1 MMKNM
6 NSSTHTY
13 FVYEGLPLQATFYPA
28 AEASAKPLTLLYLHG
43 GGLVFGDRNDLP
55 DAYREMLA
63 DAGYSLLTID
73 YPLAPEAQ
81 LPEITLCLHQALTWF
96 KEESKN
102 LFHLG
107 SADYVLFGRSAGAYL
122 AFLLAARSADPQ
134 LKGLASFYGYYSLED
149 PSFRLPNA
157 HYNTFPK
164 VPAAYVKQQIRK
176 QPLAVGAV
184 TERFP
189 LYLHAR
195 QTGKWVPL
203 FLEDKSKTTAFN
215 LTAEELQ
222 SLPPTFLTASTAD
235 KDVPYQFTQQAAQLI
250 PIAALHPVLGMPHDF
265 DADLS
270 KPAGQRIYQ
279 QLIRWLDGLCDK

>member
-1 MMKNM
+1 M
-6 NSSTHTY
+6 NDSTETY

-28 AEASAKPLTLLYLHG
+28 ATELPKPLTLLYLHG

-55 DAYREMLA
+55 DMYKKMLS
-63 DAGYSLLTID
+63 DAGYALLAID

-81 LPEITLCLHQALTWF
+81 LPKIILCLQQALVWF
-96 KEESKN
+96 RKEGKK
-102 LFHLG
+102 LFNLG
-107 SADYVLFGRSAGAYL
+107 SADYVIFGRSAGAYL
-122 AFLLAARSADPQ
+122 VFLLAAHSTDPC
-134 LKGLASFYGYYSLED
+134 LKGLASFYGYYSLDESSFHV
-149 PSFRLPNA
+149 PSTY
-157 HYNTFPK
+157 YNTFPK
-164 VPAAYVKQQIRK
+164 VPVAYLKQLIQK

-203 FLEDKSKTTAFN
+203 FLEDKSKIAAFS
-215 LTAEELQ
+215 LTSAELQ

-235 KDVPYQFTQQAAQLI
+235 KDVPYLFTQQAAQLI
-250 PIAALHPVLGMPHDF
+250 PVAALHPVLGMPHDF
-265 DADLS
+265 DADL
-270 KPAGQRIYQ
+270 KNPLGRRTYE

>member
-1 MMKNM
+1 M

-43 GGLVFGDRNDLP
+43 GGLVFGARNDLP
-55 DAYREMLA
+55 DTYKKMLS
-63 DAGYSLLTID
+63 DAGYALLAID

-81 LPEITLCLHQALTWF
+81 LPAMMLCLQKALVWF
-96 KEESKN
+96 REEGKK
-102 LFHLG
+102 LFNSG

-122 AFLLAARSADPQ
+122 AFQLAARSNEPH
-134 LKGLASFYGYYSLED
+134 LKGLASFYGYYSLDE
-149 PSFRLPNA
+149 PSFHQPSTY
-157 HYNTFPK
+157 YNTFPK
-164 VPAAYVKQQIRK
+164 VPVAYLKQLLQK

-203 FLEDKSKTTAFN
+203 FLEDKSKIASFS
-215 LTAEELQ
+215 LTAAELQ
-222 SLPPTFLTASTAD
+222 LLPPTFLTASTAD
-235 KDVPYQFTQQAAQLI
+235 QDVPYQFTQQAAQLI
-250 PIAALHPVLGMPHDF
+250 PNAALHPVLGMPHDF

-270 KPAGQRIYQ
+270 KPAGRRTYQ
-279 QLIRWLDGLCDK
+279 QFIHWLDSLYEK

>member
-1 MMKNM
+1 M
-6 NSSTHTY
+6 NASTETY

-28 AEASAKPLTLLYLHG
+28 ATESHKPLTLLYLHG

-55 DAYREMLA
+55 DMYKKMLS
-63 DAGYSLLTID
+63 DAGYALLAID

-81 LPEITLCLHQALTWF
+81 LPEMMLCLQKALVWF
-96 KEESKN
+96 REEGKKLFN
-102 LFHLG
+102 LG
-107 SADYVLFGRSAGAYL
+107 AADYVLFGRSAGAYL
-122 AFLLAARSADPQ
+122 AFQLAARSNEPH
-134 LKGLASFYGYYSLED
+134 LKGLASFYGYYSLDE
-149 PSFRLPNA
+149 PSFHQPSTY
-157 HYNTFPK
+157 YNTFPK
-164 VPAAYVKQQIRK
+164 VPVAYLKQLLQK

-203 FLEDKSKTTAFN
+203 FLEDKSKIASFN
-215 LTAEELQ
+215 LTAAELQ

-235 KDVPYQFTQQAAQLI
+235 QDVPYQFTQQAAQLI
-250 PIAALHPVLGMPHDF
+250 PNTVLHPVLGMPHDF

-270 KPAGQRIYQ
+270 KPAGRRTYQ
-279 QLIRWLDGLCDK
+279 QFIHWLDSLYEK

>member
-1 MMKNM
+1 M
-6 NSSTHTY
+6 NDSTETY

-28 AEASAKPLTLLYLHG
+28 ATELPKPLTLLYLHG

-55 DAYREMLA
+55 DKYKKMLS
-63 DAGYSLLTID
+63 DAGYALLAID

-81 LPEITLCLHQALTWF
+81 LPQIILCLQQALVWF
-96 KEESKN
+96 REEGKK
-102 LFHLG
+102 LFNLG

-122 AFLLAARSADPQ
+122 AFLLAARSTDPY
-134 LKGLASFYGYYSLED
+134 LKGLASFYGYYSLDESSFHI
-149 PSFRLPNA
+149 PSTY
-157 HYNTFPK
+157 YNTFPK
-164 VPAAYVKQQIRK
+164 VPVAYLKQLIQK

-203 FLEDKSKTTAFN
+203 FLEDKSKIAAFS
-215 LTAEELQ
+215 LTSAELQ

-235 KDVPYQFTQQAAQLI
+235 KDVPYRFTQQAAQLI
-250 PIAALHPVLGMPHDF
+250 PVAALHPVLGMPHDF
-265 DADLS
+265 DADL
-270 KPAGQRIYQ
+270 KNPLGRRTYE

>member
-1 MMKNM
+1 M

-43 GGLVFGDRNDLP
+43 GGLVFGARNDLP
-55 DAYREMLA
+55 DTYKKMLS
-63 DAGYSLLTID
+63 DAGYALLAID

-81 LPEITLCLHQALTWF
+81 LPAMMLCLQKALVWF
-96 KEESKN
+96 REEGKK
-102 LFHLG
+102 LFNLG

-122 AFLLAARSADPQ
+122 AFQLAARSNEPH
-134 LKGLASFYGYYSLED
+134 LKGLASFYGYYSLDE
-149 PSFRLPNA
+149 PSFHQPSTY
-157 HYNTFPK
+157 YNTFPK
-164 VPAAYVKQQIRK
+164 VPVAYLKQLLQK

-203 FLEDKSKTTAFN
+203 FLEDKSKIASFN
-215 LTAEELQ
+215 LTAAELQ

-235 KDVPYQFTQQAAQLI
+235 QDVPYQFTQQAAQLI
-250 PIAALHPVLGMPHDF
+250 PNTVLHPVLGMPHDF

-270 KPAGQRIYQ
+270 KPAGRRTYQ
-279 QLIRWLDGLCDK
+279 QFIHWLDSLYEK

>member
-1 MMKNM
+1 M
-6 NSSTHTY
+6 NASTETY

-28 AEASAKPLTLLYLHG
+28 ATELPKPLTLLYLHG

-55 DAYREMLA
+55 DMYKKMLS
-63 DAGYSLLTID
+63 DAGYALLAID

-81 LPEITLCLHQALTWF
+81 LPKTILCLQQALVWF
-96 KEESKN
+96 REEGKK
-102 LFHLG
+102 LFNLG

-122 AFLLAARSADPQ
+122 AFLLAARSTDPY
-134 LKGLASFYGYYSLED
+134 LKGLVSFYGYYSLDESSFHI
-149 PSFRLPNA
+149 PSTY
-157 HYNTFPK
+157 YNTFPK
-164 VPAAYVKQQIRK
+164 VPVAYLKQLIQK

-203 FLEDKSKTTAFN
+203 FLEDKSKIAAFS
-215 LTAEELQ
+215 LTSAELQ
-222 SLPPTFLTASTAD
+222 SLPTTFLTASTAD
-235 KDVPYQFTQQAAQLI
+235 KDVPYRFTQQAAQLI
-250 PIAALHPVLGMPHDF
+250 PVAALHPVLGMPHDF
-265 DADLS
+265 DADL
-270 KPAGQRIYQ
+270 KNPLGRRTYE

>member
-1 MMKNM
+1 M
-6 NSSTHTY
+6 
-13 FVYEGLPLQATFYPA
+13 
-28 AEASAKPLTLLYLHG
+28 
-43 GGLVFGDRNDLP
+43 VFGDRNDLP

-102 LFHLG
+102 LFNLG

-164 VPAAYVKQQIRK
+164 VPAAYVQQQIRK
-176 QPLAVGAV
+176 KPLAVGAV

-222 SLPPTFLTASTAD
+222 SLPPTFSYSQHGRQGRALSAHPTSCSAD
-235 KDVPYQFTQQAAQLI
+235 TNCCPSSYPGNAPRLRRGSVKTRRPT
-250 PIAALHPVLGMPHDF
+250 H
-265 DADLS
+265 LS
-270 KPAGQRIYQ
+270 AIDPLA
-279 QLIRWLDGLCDK
+279 

>member
-1 MMKNM
+1 MERM
-6 NSSTHTY
+6 NGSTETY
-13 FVYEGLPLQATFYPA
+13 FVYNGLPLQATFYPA
-28 AEASAKPLTLLYLHG
+28 ATESPKPLTLLYLHG

-55 DAYREMLA
+55 DTYKKMLS
-63 DAGYSLLTID
+63 DVGYSLLTID

-81 LPEITLCLHQALTWF
+81 LPEMMLCLQQALVWF
-96 KEESKN
+96 REEGKK
-102 LFHLG
+102 LFNLG

-122 AFLLAARSADPQ
+122 AFLLAARSVEP
-134 LKGLASFYGYYSLED
+134 LMKGLASFYGYYSLED

-164 VPAAYVKQQIRK
+164 MPAAYLKQLIQK

-184 TERFP
+184 AERFP

-195 QTGKWVPL
+195 QSGKWVPL

-235 KDVPYQFTQQAAQLI
+235 NDVPYRFTQQAAQLI
-250 PIAALHPVLGMPHDF
+250 PAASLHPVLGMPHDF
-265 DADLS
+265 DANLS
-270 KPAGQRIYQ
+270 KPTGRRIYQ
-279 QLIRWLDGLCDK
+279 QLIRWLDGLCDE